1 MKKKISICFLAV
13 TITAIICTVLLS
25 TVADYE
31 TLKKEVISDLKNEAY
46 LLIGSGAFDNPENI
60 TFDNNYKSDVRI
72 TVVSKEG
79 TVCFDT
85 QVNERTLGKHSDRPE
100 INAAFKNGEGGAIRR
115 SQTLDKN
122 TFYYAVKMNNGN
134 VLRVAKETGS
144 IWSSF
149 LSIMPYITVIIVGM
163 SLLAF
168 ILTHI
173 LTQGIVRPIE
183 KMADNMDD
191 MSDIVIYRELQPFVT
206 KIHNQHENIM
216 QSANMRQEFTANVSH
231 ELKTPL
237 AAISGYSEL
246 IENGMATDEDVVRF
260 AGDIHRNSVRL
271 LNLIN
276 DIIHLSELDV
286 MDETPEMEELD
297 IFEIARTATDM
308 LSLNAEKNDV
318 LLTADGMSLN
328 IVANRGMMEE
338 LVYNLIDN
346 AIRYNVKNGSVH
358 VYVYKENG
366 DVCLCV
372 KDTGIGVCKEDQDRI
387 FERFYRVDKSRSKS
401 GGGTGLGLA
410 IVKHIVSLHNAK
422 LSIDSEIGIGTTVT
436 IVFDR

>member
-115 SQTLDKN
+115 SQTLDKS
-122 TFYYAVKMNNGN
+122 TFYFAVKMENGN

-149 LSIMPYITVIIVGM
+149 LGIMPYIIVIIVGM
-163 SLLAF
+163 SLFSF
-168 ILTHI
+168 ILTHV
-173 LTQGIVRPIE
+173 LTRGIVKPIE

-191 MSDIVIYRELQPFVT
+191 MSGIVTYRELQPFIT
-206 KIHNQHENIM
+206 KIQNQHENIM

-346 AIRYNVKNGSVH
+346 AIRYNVKNGSVY

>member
-85 QVNERTLGKHSDRPE
+85 QVNEKNLEKHSDRPE
-100 INAAFKNGEGGAIRR
+100 ITEALKHGEGSAIRR
-115 SQTLDKN
+115 SQTLDKS
-122 TFYYAVKMNNGN
+122 TFYFAVKMENGN

-149 LSIMPYITVIIVGM
+149 LGIMPYIIVIIVGM
-163 SLLAF
+163 SLFSF
-168 ILTHI
+168 ILTHV
-173 LTQGIVRPIE
+173 LTRGIVKPIE

-191 MSDIVIYRELQPFVT
+191 MSGIVTYRELQPFIT
-206 KIHNQHENIM
+206 KIQNQHENIM